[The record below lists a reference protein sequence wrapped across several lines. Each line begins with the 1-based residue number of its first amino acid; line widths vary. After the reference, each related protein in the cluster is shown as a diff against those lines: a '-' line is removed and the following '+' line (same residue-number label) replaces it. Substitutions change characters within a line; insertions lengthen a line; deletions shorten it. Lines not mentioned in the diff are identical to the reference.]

1 MNIKQYLSAI
11 DEPKALREF
20 CSFSPELKSEYK
32 TLDGYAFDFN
42 ESITSVKLYYK
53 IYTRK
58 NIFNSSFFD
67 WFSSSSLTKD
77 NLQKHLGGKETAK
90 NSIKGF
96 NFAVKYNLDSKNIV
110 KSFYFG
116 DKYNSSLVMSESLSK
131 IYQNRY
137 YYVYNNL
144 VIRLI
149 NKLLNLKMPNHKE
162 AIELS
167 FRKNVA
173 HCSVFPKINKK
184 NPNIADAK
192 RYCENQTKNLL
203 SENSLSGQPEALSI
217 HCSTKNSTLITKG
230 YTSGNNLQKLYFGCF
245 DWKNSIYSN

>member
-11 DEPKALREF
+11 GEPRVLREF
-20 CSFSPELKSEYK
+20 CSFYPELKLEYK

-58 NIFNSSFFD
+58 NIFDSSFFD
-67 WFSSSSLTKD
+67 WFSSSNLTKGK
-77 NLQKHLGGKETAK
+77 LQKYSGDKETAK

-96 NFAVKYNLDSKNIV
+96 NFAVKYNLDSKNV
-110 KSFYFG
+110 SKSFYFG
-116 DKYNSSLVMSESLSK
+116 DKYNSSLVISESLSK

-137 YYVYNNL
+137 YYIYNNL
-144 VIRLI
+144 AIRLI

-167 FRKNVA
+167 FRKSSV

-184 NPNIADAK
+184 NLNINDAK

-203 SENSLSGQPEALSI
+203 LESSLSGQSEALSI
-217 HCSTKNSTLITKG
+217 HCDTKNSTLITKG
-230 YTSGNNLQKLYFGCF
+230 YSSGNNLQKLYFGCF
-245 DWKNSIYSN
+245 DWESSIYSN